1 MADLAPMMRRIIIIS
16 LLMLSALGLRAQVY
30 VATDKNAYVS
40 GERIWCSV
48 FCPADAPVA
57 YLELVST
64 EGSAAR
70 TRIFV
75 RDGRGGGSLSI
86 PFGTPTGNYMLYAYT
101 GSGDADARG
110 PVLAVYNVFST
121 ERVKDGV
128 EIVETAPGGAGAAV
142 SVGYGLSASTA
153 GGIVLEN
160 TSGHTVS
167 CCVSLTRSDSLVG
180 DSFRSIAG
188 FSPGV
193 SGAPSLGETL
203 MAVLDGKDA
212 AAVAAAL
219 DDDWNIYRAYI
230 AVPGSKTDCYA
241 GDWTGEGFAF
251 HTENIFGESD
261 MVFLLDGLE
270 PGLDCWLRPVSPF
283 CAPRPSDLPK
293 LQLCRSQEED
303 LLRRGDALAEDLSAD
318 SLAVSLPLRREHFFL
333 THECISYILDDYTRF
348 PTMEEVFVEIT
359 PNIKL
364 RRHSGK
370 PQVYVLLSTSV
381 LEATPRWGEAA
392 VMIDGVPVPDH
403 KLIET
408 YDPAIV
414 KVIETYP
421 YKYEMGGRLFDGVVN
436 LVTFKGNMPG
446 VLFDD
451 NVRIYDFQGCSW
463 PQEHRGS
470 ETPYWHP
477 LLSLGP
483 GESIELPAEALQ
495 PGVDYI
501 LSVDGLSDGGRPVYL
516 RKTFTR

>member
-1 MADLAPMMRRIIIIS
+1 MMRRIMIIS
-16 LLMLSALGLRAQVY
+16 LLLLASLGLRAQVY
-30 VATDKNAYVS
+30 VATDKNAYVA

-57 YLELVST
+57 YLELVSA

-86 PFGTPTGNYMLYAYT
+86 PFGTPTGNYMLCAYT
-101 GSGDADARG
+101 GSGDAGSGG
-110 PVLAVYNVFST
+110 PVLAIYNIFST

-128 EIVETAPGGAGAAV
+128 EIVEAVSGGAHGAV
-142 SVGYGLSASTA
+142 SVGYGLSATTS
-153 GGIVLEN
+153 GSIVLEN
-160 TSGHTVS
+160 TSGQEMS
-167 CCVSLTRSDSLVG
+167 CCISLTRGDSLQG
-180 DSFRSIAG
+180 DGFRSIAG
-188 FSPGV
+188 FS
-193 SGAPSLGETL
+193 SGASGTPSLGETL
-203 MAVLDGKDA
+203 VAELDGKDA

-219 DDDWNIYRAYI
+219 DDDPDLYRAFI

-241 GDWTGEGFAF
+241 GVWTGGRFAF
-251 HTENIFGESD
+251 NTENIFGDTD

-270 PGLDCWLRPVSPF
+270 PGRDCWLRPVSPF
-283 CAPRPSDLPK
+283 CAPVPEDLPK
-293 LQLCRSQEED
+293 LQLCRSQEKD
-303 LLRRGDALAEDLSAD
+303 LLRRGKALAEDLSAD

-359 PNIKL
+359 PNVKL
-364 RRHSGK
+364 RRPSGK
-370 PQVYVLLSTSV
+370 PHVYVLLSTSV
-381 LEATPRWGEAA
+381 LEATPCWGDAA

-421 YKYEMGGRLFDGVVN
+421 YKYEMGGRVFDGVVN

-451 NVRIYDFQGCSW
+451 NVRIYDFQGCAW
-463 PQEHRGS
+463 PQEHKGS

-477 LLSLGP
+477 LVKLMP
-483 GESIELPAEALQ
+483 GESLEIPADALQ
-495 PGVDYI
+495 AGVDYI
-501 LSVDGLSDGGRPVYL
+501 LSVDGLTDGGRPVYL